1 MRLRSPIP
9 ELEDA
14 SNWINGY
21 VTRTDL
27 IGEKQ
32 TLIHFWSVSC
42 YQCKES
48 MKIVNRFR
56 DQYWDQLNVVA
67 VHMPRSEA
75 DTNLEKIER
84 AAVKYNITEP
94 ILVDNNLTLSNAFNN
109 RFVPSYYVFD
119 KFGVLRHF
127 QTGGN
132 GMRMVDMSINRLIGR

>member
-27 IGEKQ
+27 IGEKP